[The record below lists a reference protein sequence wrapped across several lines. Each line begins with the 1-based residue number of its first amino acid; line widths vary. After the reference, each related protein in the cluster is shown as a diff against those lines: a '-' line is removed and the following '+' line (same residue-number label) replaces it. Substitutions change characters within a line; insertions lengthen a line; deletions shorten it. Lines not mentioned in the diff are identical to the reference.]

1 MNLSKFFIDRP
12 IFAGVLSL
20 LMLIAGLIALRGLP
34 ISEYP
39 EVAPPSVVVRAQY
52 PGANPKVIAETVA
65 TPLEEQ
71 INGVEGMLYMGSQ
84 ATTDGVMTLTVTFR
98 LGTDPDKAQQ
108 LVQNRVS
115 QAEPRLPE
123 EVRRLGITTVK
134 SAPDLTMVVHLV
146 SPNNRYDIN
155 YLRNYAVLN
164 VKDPL
169 ARIEG
174 VGQVQIFGG
183 GDYSMRVWL
192 DPQKVAQRGLSAS
205 DVVAAIRGQ
214 NVQAAAGVVGASPG
228 LSGVDMQLSINAQGR
243 LQSEEEFGDIIVKSG
258 TDGAVTR
265 LRDIGRLEM
274 GAADYSLR
282 SLLNNDPAV
291 GMGVFQA
298 PGSNALDISANV
310 RKTMA
315 ELNKN
320 MPEGL
325 EYRIAYDPTQF
336 VRASIESV
344 IHTLL
349 EAIML
354 VVLVVILFLQTWRA
368 SIIPLLAVPVS
379 VIGTFAVLHVLGFS
393 INALSLFGLVLAI
406 GIVVDDAIVVVENVE
421 RNIEAG
427 LTPREATYRAMREV
441 SGPIIAIAL
450 VLVAVFVPLAF
461 ISGLTGQFYRQFAV
475 TIAISTVISAINS
488 LTLSPALAAVLLRG
502 HDQPK
507 DALTRGMD
515 RAFGWL
521 FRGFN
526 RFFHRGSEAYSGG
539 VKRVISR
546 KTLMLV
552 IYLALV
558 GVTFGLF
565 KAVPSGFVP
574 AQDKQY
580 LIGFAQLPDGATLD
594 RTDEVIQ
601 RMGEIM
607 KKNPNVEDAIAFP
620 GLSING
626 FTNSSNSGIVFATLK
641 PFDQR
646 KRADQSGGA
655 VAGQLNGAF
664 SSIQDAFIVMFPPP
678 PVAGLGTTGGFKLQ
692 IEDRASVGYDQMDAA
707 VKAFMAKAYAAP
719 ELTGMFTSWQVN
731 VPQLYADIDRTK
743 ARQLGVPVTD
753 IFDTMQIYLG
763 SLYANDF
770 NKFGRTYSVRVQA
783 DAPYRARAEDVGL
796 LKVRS
801 TSGEMVPLAALM
813 KVNSTFGPERAM
825 RYNGYLAAD
834 INGGPAPG
842 YSSGQAQ
849 DAITKIAAET
859 LPKGVSFE
867 WTELTYQEILAG
879 NSAFLVFPLAILL
892 VFLVLA
898 AQYESLTLPIA
909 IILIVPMGIMAAM
922 AGVWISG
929 GDNNVFTQIGL
940 IVLVGLSAKNA
951 ILIVEF
957 ARELEFAGRT
967 PIQAAIEA
975 SRLRLRPILMTS
987 LAFVMGVLPLVLSTG
1002 AGSEMRK
1009 AMGVAVFAGMIG
1021 VTAFGLFLTPVFY
1034 VLMRRI
1040 AGNRPLK
1047 LHGEV
1052 PHGEDFVSGDHPAPA
1067 SGGSGGGHGGGLHP
1081 VPASPRTSH
1090 E

>member
-20 LMLIAGLIALRGLP
+20 LMLIAGLVALRGLP

-65 TPLEEQ
+65 MPLEES

-84 ATTDGVMTLTVTFR
+84 ATTDGVMTLTVTFK

-108 LVQNRVS
+108 MVQNRVS

-123 EVRRLGITTVK
+123 EVRRLGVTTVK
-134 SAPDLTMVVHLV
+134 SAPNITMVVHLV
-146 SPNNRYDIN
+146 SPNDRYDIN

-164 VKDPL
+164 VKDRL
-169 ARIEG
+169 ARIQG

-228 LSGVDMQLSINAQGR
+228 LPGVDMQLSINAQGR
-243 LQSEEEFGDIIVKSG
+243 LQNEEEFGDIIVKTG
-258 TDGAVTR
+258 ADGAVTR
-265 LRDIGRLEM
+265 LRDIARIEL
-274 GAADYSLR
+274 GASDYALR
-282 SLLNNDPAV
+282 SLLNNKPAV

-298 PGSNALDISANV
+298 PGSNSLEISDAV
-310 RKTMA
+310 RQTMD
-315 ELNKN
+315 ELAKN
-320 MPEGL
+320 MPEGV

-336 VRASIESV
+336 VRASIASV
-344 IHTLL
+344 ITTLL
-349 EAIML
+349 EAVAL

-379 VIGTFAVLHVLGFS
+379 VVGTFAVLHLLGFS

-461 ISGLTGQFYRQFAV
+461 ISGLTGQFYKQFAV

-488 LTLSPALAAVLLRG
+488 LTLSPALAALLLKS
-502 HDQPK
+502 HNAPK

-515 RAFGWL
+515 KVFGRFFAW
-521 FRGFN
+521 FN
-526 RFFHRGSEAYSGG
+526 RMFKRGANAYSSG
-539 VKRVISR
+539 VKSSISR
-546 KTLMLV
+546 KALMLV
-552 IYLALV
+552 VYGVLV
-558 GVTFGLF
+558 AATVGIF
-565 KAVPSGFVP
+565 KLVPGGFVP

-594 RTDEVIQ
+594 RTEDVIQ

-607 KKNPNVEDAIAFP
+607 KNNPNVEDAIAFP

-641 PFDQR
+641 PFAERRQ
-646 KRADQSGGA
+646 ADQSGGA

-664 SSIQDAFIVMFPPP
+664 AGIQDAFIVMFPPP
-678 PVAGLGTTGGFKLQ
+678 PVEGLGTTGGFKLQ
-692 IEDRASVGYDQMDAA
+692 LEDRASLGYDAMDAA
-707 VKAFMAKAYAAP
+707 VKAFMDKVSQAP
-719 ELTGMFTSWQVN
+719 EIAGTFTSWQVN

-743 ARQLGVPVTD
+743 ARQLNVPVTD

-801 TSGEMVPLAALM
+801 TTGEMVPLSALM
-813 KVNSTFGPERAM
+813 KVNSSFGPERAM
-825 RYNGYLAAD
+825 RYNGYLSAD
-834 INGGPAPG
+834 VSGGPAPG

-849 DAITKIAAET
+849 QAIERIAAET
-859 LPKGVSFE
+859 LPKGISYE

-879 NSAFLVFPLAILL
+879 NSAVLVFPLAILL

-909 IILIVPMGIMAAM
+909 IILIVPMGLLAAM
-922 AGVWISG
+922 TGVWLSG

-940 IVLVGLSAKNA
+940 MVLVGLSAKNA

-967 PIQAAIEA
+967 PVQAAIEA

-1002 AGSEMRK
+1002 AGAEMRS

-1034 VLMRRI
+1034 VALRRMT
-1040 AGNRPLK
+1040 GNRPLK

-1052 PHGEDFVSGDHPAPA
+1052 PHIEAFA
-1067 SGGSGGGHGGGLHP
+1067 GGGGAAVHAQ
-1081 VPASPRTSH
+1081 PAARIGHH